1 MRSARSTFITG
12 AFAAAALT
20 LSACGGQ
27 GTGGPESDQAAPP
40 PAADAPEQGDDTAGS
55 SPDGAGSQQGRTTAD
70 DVFGPGCADVPS
82 DPADPGSV
90 QGMLDDPV
98 GVAAG
103 NNPLLT
109 KLTAAVQAAGLQD
122 TLNDTEAQYTVF
134 APADPAFDAIPPEQ
148 LDGMLNDPAQKQQL
162 ADVLT
167 YHVAAERMTADELA
181 EAGTVDTQQGEQ
193 LRVEGSGEDL
203 TVNGARVLCGNVP
216 TANATVFVID
226 EVLMPQQ

>member
-1 MRSARSTFITG
+1 MLSTRSTVITG
-12 AFAAAALT
+12 ALAAAALT
-20 LSACGGQ
+20 LSACGSPGADEPE
-27 GTGGPESDQAAPP
+27 TGQAAPP
-40 PAADAPEQGDDTAGS
+40 PPADAPEQGGDGNS
-55 SPDGAGSQQGRTTAD
+55 GDGAGTQQGQTTAD

-98 GVAAG
+98 GTAAG

-109 KLTAAVQAAGLQD
+109 KLTAAVESAGLQD
-122 TLNDTEAQYTVF
+122 TLNDTGAGYTVF

-148 LDGMLNDPAQKQQL
+148 LDALLTDPAQKQML
-162 ADVLT
+162 TDVLT
-167 YHVAAERMTADELA
+167 YHVVGERMTADDLA
-181 EAGTVDTQQGEQ
+181 AAGTVDTQQGQQ
-193 LRVEGSGEDL
+193 LQVAGSGEEM

-226 EVLMPQQ
+226 EVLMPEQ